1 MDPFVQ
7 SWNTALR
14 SWWESQPAISFVWQE
29 SSVTLPLIGY
39 GAVMDTLAVRCQ
51 VVNNVLQAPICN
63 QPAIP
68 RSITANSSDSCLTL
82 HPQPAGSRLPVIG
95 IYFSYRI
102 LFLQSPA
109 RAVCR
114 HMSRSK
120 QKRAY
125 HIFGRKWV
133 FCTNI
138 LGHHWSYTTQNFR
151 LIGQLFRYE
160 IHAQV
165 QVGAHN
171 HSSDQHVTA
180 RNSKITL
187 AHTDM
192 CYSKSNIWYTAISQ
206 FW

>member
-1 MDPFVQ
+1 MPTITHDL
-7 SWNTALR
+7 SYRLR
-14 SWWESQPAISFVWQE
+14 KCPSRRFFKFAEKVKNLVFLQNAAKIRLLW
-29 SSVTLPLIGY
+29 IG
-39 GAVMDTLAVRCQ
+39 
-51 VVNNVLQAPICN
+51 IC
-63 QPAIP
+63 
-68 RSITANSSDSCLTL
+68 
-82 HPQPAGSRLPVIG
+82 SRLVAHN
-95 IYFSYRI
+95 Y
-102 LFLQSPA
+102 
-109 RAVCR
+109 
-114 HMSRSK
+114 MSRSK